1 MELFTNILYAYFLTV
16 IIELITICS
25 FYKDKQK
32 IVYFSLL
39 INAIT
44 NIPLTIIIYFLPT
57 NIPQY
62 AIIIPLEIL
71 IFVIEA
77 LFYAFLDKKAYKKGF
92 LVSLIANSSSVIFGL
107 ILNLIISLI

>member
-16 IIELITICS
+16 IIELITVCS

-32 IVYFSLL
+32 IIYFSLL

-44 NIPLTIIIYFLPT
+44 NIPLTIIIYFLPS

-62 AIIIPLEIL
+62 AVIITLEIL
-71 IFVIEA
+71 IFIIES
-77 LFYAFLDKKAYKKGF
+77 LFYAFLDKKTYKKGF

-107 ILNLIISLI
+107 ILNIIVSLI